1 MHPFRSILRSMSA
14 NKKIAMSAI
23 SALLIGAS
31 CWFLVHGESEKTDMV
46 ASPPERE
53 LAPEAAMPLEPL
65 PLPVNATRPA
75 VSSNLLQHYQCPPG
89 AEDCERNP
97 NVASTPEEAQ
107 WLLTHGYPT
116 TKQIQDL
123 RTRSTADYREE
134 YERTGSKVAQS
145 LYAMS
150 LALNGEAR
158 TAIGLL
164 STGAGQGNIYAFHLL
179 SDLYRRTEELAN
191 LITSAA
197 YLRAAYLAGD
207 SRAADRYAYQFEIL
221 TPPENLLADKEAFR
235 LFKIFGHG
243 RNYPRP

>member
-1 MHPFRSILRSMSA
+1 MAA
-14 NKKIAMSAI
+14 NKKIAMLVVT
-23 SALLIGAS
+23 ALLIGAG
-31 CWFLVHGESEKTDMV
+31 CWLFLLGDNEETGHVDSPLESE
-46 ASPPERE
+46 
-53 LAPEAAMPLEPL
+53 LALEGAMPLEPL
-65 PLPVNATRPA
+65 PLPMDATRPA

-107 WLLTHGYPT
+107 WLLAHGYPT
-116 TKQIQDL
+116 AKQIQDL

-150 LALNGEAR
+150 LALDGEAR

-164 STGAGQGNIYAFHLL
+164 STGAGQGNVYAFHLL
-179 SDLYRRTEELAN
+179 SDIYRRTEELGN
-191 LITSAA
+191 LTTSAA

-221 TPPENLLADKEAFR
+221 TPPENLSADKEAFR

>member
-1 MHPFRSILRSMSA
+1 MAA
-14 NKKIAMSAI
+14 NRTIVALAVT
-23 SALLIGAS
+23 ALLVGTA
-31 CWFLVHGESEKTDMV
+31 CWYFVDTNTERESQT
-46 ASPPERE
+46 AFPPEKE
-53 LAPEAAMPLEPL
+53 LRQEAAVLLEPV
-65 PLPVNATRPA
+65 PPATSATKSA
-75 VSSNLLQHYQCPPG
+75 VPSPIFQHYQCPSNT
-89 AEDCERNP
+89 EDCERNP
-97 NVASTPEEAQ
+97 NVAATPEEAQ

-116 TKQIQDL
+116 VKQIQDL

-134 YERTGSKVAQS
+134 YQRTGSKVAQS

-150 LALNGEAR
+150 LALDGEAR

-164 STGAGQGNIYAFHLL
+164 WQGAAQGNVYAFHLL

-207 SRAADRYAYQFEIL
+207 SRAADRYAYQFGML
-221 TPPENLLADKEAFR
+221 SPPENLLADKEAFR
-235 LFKIFGHG
+235 LFKTYGRG

>member
-1 MHPFRSILRSMSA
+1 MSA
-14 NKKIAMSAI
+14 HKKIAMLAI
-23 SALLIGAS
+23 SALLIGAG
-31 CWFLVHGESEKTDMV
+31 CWLFLHGDIKQVRKV
-46 ASPPERE
+46 ASPSEMELEPET
-53 LAPEAAMPLEPL
+53 ATPLEPL

-150 LALNGEAR
+150 LALDGEAR

-164 STGAGQGNIYAFHLL
+164 STGAGQGNVYAFHLL

>member
-1 MHPFRSILRSMSA
+1 MAA
-14 NKKIAMSAI
+14 NRRIVTLVVT
-23 SALLIGAS
+23 ALLVGAG
-31 CWFLVHGESEKTDMV
+31 CWLLVRGGSEQAGQNTSLIEK
-46 ASPPERE
+46 E
-53 LAPEAAMPLEPL
+53 LASEASTPLEPL

-150 LALNGEAR
+150 LALDGEAR

-235 LFKIFGHG
+235 LFKIFGRG

>member
-1 MHPFRSILRSMSA
+1 MAA
-14 NKKIAMSAI
+14 NKKIAMLVVT
-23 SALLIGAS
+23 ALLIGAG
-31 CWFLVHGESEKTDMV
+31 CWLFLLGDNEKTGHVD
-46 ASPPERE
+46 SPLESE
-53 LAPEAAMPLEPL
+53 LAPEGAMPLEPL
-65 PLPVNATRPA
+65 PLAANAARPA

-164 STGAGQGNIYAFHLL
+164 STGAGQGNVYAFHLL
-179 SDLYRRTEELAN
+179 SDIYRRTEELGN
-191 LITSAA
+191 LTTSAA

-221 TPPENLLADKEAFR
+221 TPPENLSADKEAFR

>member
-1 MHPFRSILRSMSA
+1 MAA
-14 NKKIAMSAI
+14 NRKIAALAVT
-23 SALLIGAS
+23 ALLVGTA
-31 CWFLVHGESEKTDMV
+31 CLYFFGRGT
-46 ASPPERE
+46 ERE
-53 LAPEAAMPLEPL
+53 NQNAFAPEKEFGQKKAAALMPVP
-65 PLPVNATRPA
+65 PATSATTPTA
-75 VSSNLLQHYQCPPG
+75 PSSVFQHCQCPSDT
-89 AEDCERNP
+89 EDCERNP
-97 NVASTPEEAQ
+97 NVAATPEEAR

-116 TKQIQDL
+116 VKQIQDL

-134 YERTGSKVAQS
+134 YQRTGSKVAQS

-150 LALNGEAR
+150 LALDGEAR

-164 STGAGQGNIYAFHLL
+164 WQGAAQGNVYAFHLL

-207 SRAADRYAYQFEIL
+207 SRAADRYAYQFGML
-221 TPPENLLADKEAFR
+221 SPPENLLADKEAFR
-235 LFKIFGHG
+235 LFTTYGQG

>member
-1 MHPFRSILRSMSA
+1 MAA
-14 NKKIAMSAI
+14 NKKIAMLVVT
-23 SALLIGAS
+23 ALLIGAG
-31 CWFLVHGESEKTDMV
+31 CWLFLLRDNEKTGRVDSPLESE
-46 ASPPERE
+46 PE
-53 LAPEAAMPLEPL
+53 PEAAAPLDPL

-150 LALNGEAR
+150 LALDGEAR

-164 STGAGQGNIYAFHLL
+164 STGAGQGNVYAFHLL
-179 SDLYRRTEELAN
+179 SDIYRRTEELGN
-191 LITSAA
+191 LTTSAA

-221 TPPENLLADKEAFR
+221 TPPENLSADKEAFR

>member
-1 MHPFRSILRSMSA
+1 MAA
-14 NKKIAMSAI
+14 NKKIAMLVVT
-23 SALLIGAS
+23 ALLIGAGY
-31 CWFLVHGESEKTDMV
+31 WLFLLGDNEKTGRVDSPLESE
-46 ASPPERE
+46 
-53 LAPEAAMPLEPL
+53 LALEGAMPLEPL
-65 PLPVNATRPA
+65 PLPMDATRPA
-75 VSSNLLQHYQCPPG
+75 VSSNLLRHYQCPPG

-107 WLLTHGYPT
+107 WLLAHGYPT
-116 TKQIQDL
+116 AKQIQDL

-150 LALNGEAR
+150 LALDGEAR

-164 STGAGQGNIYAFHLL
+164 STGAGQGNVYAFHLL
-179 SDLYRRTEELAN
+179 SDIYRHTEELGN
-191 LITSAA
+191 LTTSAA

-221 TPPENLLADKEAFR
+221 TPPENLSADKEAFR